1 MMDGNIYSISILN
14 FNSEIGFFVK
24 RPEFPSYISENFS
37 QQITKFIFKNYLC
50 KHPSQ
55 RYFYVSMEHSISSKL
70 RAKISLTG
78 KLCIIIIFSSLLD
91 IHYVN
96 LFHDGIKNTL
106 YYLSGNKKIKMDDY
120 RNEYLHLNK
129 CLLNA
134 LYLINPNEKIMF
146 KHSQENASERLLL
159 GYYNIYF
166 QRMFYTVQSIKKLI
180 FNLEIQEYNK
190 KKHEYNYIHKI
201 NKINDKAKFK
211 LTPKLVGVF
220 LQKKQKRKKIFLEIE
235 ENIVK
240 ENNDN
245 KNDNKDNDKNIKN
258 DNDK

>member
-1 MMDGNIYSISILN
+1 MDGNIYSISILN

-78 KLCIIIIFSSLLD
+78 KLCIIIIFSSTLD
-91 IHYVN
+91 IYYVN

-120 RNEYLHLNK
+120 RNEYLQLNK

-146 KHSQENASERLLL
+146 KHSQEGTNERLLL

-166 QRMFYTVQSIKKLI
+166 QRMFYTTQAIKKMI

-211 LTPKLVGVF
+211 LTSKLVGIF
-220 LQKKQKRKKIFLEIE
+220 LKNKQKRKNLFVDEIK
-235 ENIVK
+235 ENI
-240 ENNDN
+240 
-245 KNDNKDNDKNIKN
+245 IKN
-258 DNDK
+258 NKKDDEDNNNN

>member
-1 MMDGNIYSISILN
+1 MDGNIYSISILN

-78 KLCIIIIFSSLLD
+78 KLCIIIIFSSSLD
-91 IHYVN
+91 IYYVN

-120 RNEYLHLNK
+120 RNEYLQLNK
-129 CLLNA
+129 VLLNA

-146 KHSQENASERLLL
+146 KHSQESTNERLLL

-166 QRMFYTVQSIKKLI
+166 QRMFYTVQTVKKMI
-180 FNLEIQEYNK
+180 FNLETQEYNK
-190 KKHEYNYIHKI
+190 KKNEYNYIHKI

-211 LTPKLVGVF
+211 LTPKLVGIF
-220 LQKKQKRKKIFLEIE
+220 LKKKEKRKKFFLED
-235 ENIVK
+235 ENS
-240 ENNDN
+240 NNIKDN
-245 KNDNKDNDKNIKN
+245 KNSDEDININKQ
-258 DNDK
+258 

>member
-37 QQITKFIFKNYLC
+37 RQITKFIFKNYLC
-50 KHPSQ
+50 KHPTQ

-91 IHYVN
+91 IYYVN

-120 RNEYLHLNK
+120 RNEYLQLNK

-146 KHSQENASERLLL
+146 KHSQESTKERLLF

-166 QRMFYTVQSIKKLI
+166 QRFFYTVQSIKKMV
-180 FNLEIQEYNK
+180 FNLEIRDYNK

-211 LTPKLVGVF
+211 LTNKLVGVF
-220 LQKKQKRKKIFLEIE
+220 LQKKQNRKKMFLEE
-235 ENIVK
+235 EK
-240 ENNDN
+240 EN
-245 KNDNKDNDKNIKN
+245 KNKDKNNNVEDANKM
-258 DNDK
+258 D

>member
-91 IHYVN
+91 IYYIN

-120 RNEYLHLNK
+120 RNEYLQLNK

-146 KHSQENASERLLL
+146 KHSQESTKERLLF

-166 QRMFYTVQSIKKLI
+166 QRFFYTVQSIKKMV
-180 FNLEIQEYNK
+180 FNLEIRDYNK

-211 LTPKLVGVF
+211 LTNKLVGVF
-220 LQKKQKRKKIFLEIE
+220 LQKKQNRKKMFLEE
-235 ENIVK
+235 DK
-240 ENNDN
+240 EN
-245 KNDNKDNDKNIKN
+245 KNKDKNNNVEDANKM
-258 DNDK
+258 D

>member
-55 RYFYVSMEHSISSKL
+55 RYFYISMEHSISSKL

-78 KLCIIIIFSSLLD
+78 KLCIIIIFSSILD
-91 IHYVN
+91 IHYIN

-106 YYLSGNKKIKMDDY
+106 YHLSGNKKIKMDDY
-120 RNEYLHLNK
+120 RNDYLQLNK

-134 LYLINPNEKIMF
+134 LYLVNPSERIMF
-146 KHSQENASERLLL
+146 KHASVVLNERLLL

-166 QRMFYTVQSIKKLI
+166 QRMFYTVQSIKKLV
-180 FNLEIQEYNK
+180 FNLEIREYNK
-190 KKHEYNYIHKI
+190 KKPEYNYIHKI

-211 LTPKLVGVF
+211 LTPKLVGIF
-220 LQKKQKRKKIFLEIE
+220 LQKKQKRKKMFLDDDK
-235 ENIVK
+235 NSG
-240 ENNDN
+240 N
-245 KNDNKDNDKNIKN
+245 KNNEINDEN
-258 DNDK
+258 

>member
-91 IHYVN
+91 IHYIN

-120 RNEYLHLNK
+120 RNEYLQLNK

-134 LYLINPNEKIMF
+134 IYLINPNEKIMF
-146 KHSQENASERLLL
+146 KHAQETTNDRLLL

-166 QRMFYTVQSIKKLI
+166 QRMFYAVQNIKKLV
-180 FNLEIQEYNK
+180 FSLEIQEYNK
-190 KKHEYNYIHKI
+190 RKHEYNYMHKI

-211 LTPKLVGVF
+211 LAPKLVGYF
-220 LQKKQKRKKIFLEIE
+220 LKKKEKRKKAFLDEI
-235 ENIVK
+235 NNDK
-240 ENNDN
+240 ENN
-245 KNDNKDNDKNIKN
+245 NDDEENDKIDKN
-258 DNDK
+258 

>member
-50 KHPSQ
+50 KHPTQ

-91 IHYVN
+91 IYYVN

-120 RNEYLHLNK
+120 RNEYLQLNK

-146 KHSQENASERLLL
+146 KHSQESTKERLLF

-166 QRMFYTVQSIKKLI
+166 QRFFYTVQSIKKMV
-180 FNLEIQEYNK
+180 FNLEIRDYNK

-211 LTPKLVGVF
+211 LTNKLVGVF
-220 LQKKQKRKKIFLEIE
+220 LKKKQNRKKMFLEE
-235 ENIVK
+235 DK
-240 ENNDN
+240 EN
-245 KNDNKDNDKNIKN
+245 KNKDKNNNVEDANKM
-258 DNDK
+258 D

>member
-50 KHPSQ
+50 KHPTQ

-91 IHYVN
+91 IYYVN

-120 RNEYLHLNK
+120 RNEYLQLNK

-146 KHSQENASERLLL
+146 KHSQESTKERLLF

-166 QRMFYTVQSIKKLI
+166 QRFFYTVQSIKKMV
-180 FNLEIQEYNK
+180 FNLEIRDYNK

-211 LTPKLVGVF
+211 LTNKLVGVF
-220 LQKKQKRKKIFLEIE
+220 LQKKQNRKKMFLEE
-235 ENIVK
+235 DK
-240 ENNDN
+240 EN
-245 KNDNKDNDKNIKN
+245 KNKDKNNNVEDANKM
-258 DNDK
+258 D

>member
-50 KHPSQ
+50 KHPTQ

-91 IHYVN
+91 IYYVN

-120 RNEYLHLNK
+120 RNEYLQLNK

-146 KHSQENASERLLL
+146 KHSQESTKERLLF

-166 QRMFYTVQSIKKLI
+166 QRFFYTVQSIKKMV
-180 FNLEIQEYNK
+180 FNLEIRDYNK

-211 LTPKLVGVF
+211 LTNKLVGVF
-220 LQKKQKRKKIFLEIE
+220 LQKKQNRKKMFLEE
-235 ENIVK
+235 EK
-240 ENNDN
+240 EN
-245 KNDNKDNDKNIKN
+245 KNKDKNNNVEDANKM
-258 DNDK
+258 D

>member
-1 MMDGNIYSISILN
+1 MDGNIYSISILN

-91 IHYVN
+91 IHYIN

-120 RNEYLHLNK
+120 RNEYLQLNK
-129 CLLNA
+129 ILVNA

-146 KHSQENASERLLL
+146 KHSQESTNERLLL

-166 QRMFYTVQSIKKLI
+166 QRMSHSVQKIKKLV

-190 KKHEYNYIHKI
+190 KKQQYKYIHRI
-201 NKINDKAKFK
+201 NKINDNASFK
-211 LTPKLVGVF
+211 LTNKLVGIF
-220 LQKKQKRKKIFLEIE
+220 LSKKTGRKKMFLDEKRENE
-235 ENIVK
+235 EK
-240 ENNDN
+240 SNNV
-245 KNDNKDNDKNIKN
+245 
-258 DNDK
+258 

>member
-1 MMDGNIYSISILN
+1 MEGNIYSISILN

-50 KHPSQ
+50 RHPSQ
-55 RYFYVSMEHSISSKL
+55 RYFYVSMEHSISYKL

-91 IHYVN
+91 IHYIN

-146 KHSQENASERLLL
+146 KHSQETTNERLLL

-166 QRMFYTVQSIKKLI
+166 QRMYYTVQTIKKMV
-180 FNLEIQEYNK
+180 FNLEIQQYNK

-211 LTPKLVGVF
+211 LTNKLVGVF
-220 LQKKQKRKKIFLEIE
+220 LSKKKERKKMFLDEIKKE
-235 ENIVK
+235 ENEENK
-240 ENNDN
+240 EN
-245 KNDNKDNDKNIKN
+245 NIKN
-258 DNDK
+258 D

>member
-50 KHPSQ
+50 KHPTQ

-91 IHYVN
+91 IYYVN

-106 YYLSGNKKIKMDDY
+106 YNLSGNTKIKMDDY
-120 RNEYLHLNK
+120 RNEYLQLNK

-146 KHSQENASERLLL
+146 KHSQESTKERLLF

-166 QRMFYTVQSIKKLI
+166 QRFFYTVQSIKKMV
-180 FNLEIQEYNK
+180 FNLEIRDYNK

-211 LTPKLVGVF
+211 LTNKLVGVF
-220 LQKKQKRKKIFLEIE
+220 LKKKQNRKKMFLEE
-235 ENIVK
+235 EK
-240 ENNDN
+240 EN
-245 KNDNKDNDKNIKN
+245 KNKDKNNNVEDANKM
-258 DNDK
+258 D

>member
-96 LFHDGIKNTL
+96 LFHDGIKSTL

-120 RNEYLHLNK
+120 RNEYLNLNK
-129 CLLNA
+129 ILLNA
-134 LYLINPNEKIMF
+134 LYLMNPYEKIMF
-146 KHSQENASERLLL
+146 KHSQESTNDRLLL

-166 QRMFYTVQSIKKLI
+166 QRMFYTVKPIKKMIL
-180 FNLEIQEYNK
+180 NLETREYNK
-190 KKHEYNYIHKI
+190 KKPEYNYIHKI
-201 NKINDKAKFK
+201 NRINDKAKFK
-211 LTPKLVGVF
+211 LTNKLIGVF
-220 LQKKQKRKKIFLEIE
+220 SNKKQKWKKMFLDIE
-235 ENIVK
+235 ENTD
-240 ENNDN
+240 ENNNNEKNNEDN
-245 KNDNKDNDKNIKN
+245 
-258 DNDK
+258 

>member
-1 MMDGNIYSISILN
+1 MDGNIYSISILN
-14 FNSEIGFFVK
+14 FNSEIGFVVK

-50 KHPSQ
+50 KHPTQ

-70 RAKISLTG
+70 RDKISLTG

-91 IHYVN
+91 IYYVN

-120 RNEYLHLNK
+120 RNEYLQLNK

-146 KHSQENASERLLL
+146 KHSQESTKERLLF

-166 QRMFYTVQSIKKLI
+166 QRFFYTVQSIKKMV
-180 FNLEIQEYNK
+180 FNLEIRDYNK

-211 LTPKLVGVF
+211 LTNKLVGVF
-220 LQKKQKRKKIFLEIE
+220 LQKKQNRKKMFLEE
-235 ENIVK
+235 EK
-240 ENNDN
+240 EN
-245 KNDNKDNDKNIKN
+245 KNKDKNNNVEDANKM
-258 DNDK
+258 D

>member
-1 MMDGNIYSISILN
+1 MDGNIYSISILN

-50 KHPSQ
+50 KHPTQ

-91 IHYVN
+91 IYYVN

-120 RNEYLHLNK
+120 RNEYLQLNK

-146 KHSQENASERLLL
+146 RHSQESTKERLLF

-166 QRMFYTVQSIKKLI
+166 QRFFYTVQSIKKMV
-180 FNLEIQEYNK
+180 FNLEIRDYNK

-211 LTPKLVGVF
+211 LTNKLVGVF
-220 LQKKQKRKKIFLEIE
+220 LQKKQNRKKMFLEE
-235 ENIVK
+235 DK
-240 ENNDN
+240 EN
-245 KNDNKDNDKNIKN
+245 KNKDKNNNVEDANKM
-258 DNDK
+258 D

>member
-50 KHPSQ
+50 KHPTQ

-91 IHYVN
+91 IYYVN

-120 RNEYLHLNK
+120 RNEYLQLNK

-146 KHSQENASERLLL
+146 RHSQESTKERLLF

-166 QRMFYTVQSIKKLI
+166 QRFFYTVQSIKKMV
-180 FNLEIQEYNK
+180 FNLEIRDYNK

-211 LTPKLVGVF
+211 LTNKLVGVF
-220 LQKKQKRKKIFLEIE
+220 LKKKQNRKKMFLEE
-235 ENIVK
+235 EK
-240 ENNDN
+240 EN
-245 KNDNKDNDKNIKN
+245 KNKDKNNNVEDANKM
-258 DNDK
+258 D

>member
-1 MMDGNIYSISILN
+1 MDGNIYSISILN

-78 KLCIIIIFSSLLD
+78 KLCIIIIFSSSLD
-91 IHYVN
+91 IYYVN

-120 RNEYLHLNK
+120 RNEYLQLNK
-129 CLLNA
+129 VLLNA

-146 KHSQENASERLLL
+146 KHSQESTNERLLL

-166 QRMFYTVQSIKKLI
+166 QRMFYTVQTVKKMI
-180 FNLEIQEYNK
+180 FNLETQEYNK
-190 KKHEYNYIHKI
+190 KKNEYNYIHKI

-211 LTPKLVGVF
+211 LTPKLVGIF
-220 LQKKQKRKKIFLEIE
+220 LKKKEKRKKFFLED
-235 ENIVK
+235 ENS
-240 ENNDN
+240 NNIKDN
-245 KNDNKDNDKNIKN
+245 KNNDEDININKQ
-258 DNDK
+258 

>member
-1 MMDGNIYSISILN
+1 MEGNIYSISILN

-50 KHPSQ
+50 RHPSK

-91 IHYVN
+91 IHYIN

-146 KHSQENASERLLL
+146 KHSQETTNERLLL

-166 QRMFYTVQSIKKLI
+166 QRMYYTVQTIKKMV
-180 FNLEIQEYNK
+180 FNLEIQQYNK

-211 LTPKLVGVF
+211 LTNKLVGVF
-220 LQKKQKRKKIFLEIE
+220 LSKKKERKKMFLDEIKKE
-235 ENIVK
+235 ENEENK
-240 ENNDN
+240 EN
-245 KNDNKDNDKNIKN
+245 NIKN
-258 DNDK
+258 D

>member
-1 MMDGNIYSISILN
+1 MDGNIYSISILN

-50 KHPSQ
+50 RHPSQ

-91 IHYVN
+91 IYYVN

-120 RNEYLHLNK
+120 RNEYLQLNN
-129 CLLNA
+129 CLFNA

-146 KHSQENASERLLL
+146 KRAQETTNERLLL

-166 QRMFYTVQSIKKLI
+166 QRMFYTVQAIKKLV
-180 FNLEIQEYNK
+180 FNLEIREYNK
-190 KKHEYNYIHKI
+190 KKPEFNYMHKI

-211 LTPKLVGVF
+211 LTNKLVGVF
-220 LQKKQKRKKIFLEIE
+220 LKKKQKRKEMFLEE
-235 ENIVK
+235 DNDN
-240 ENNDN
+240 ENNN
-245 KNDNKDNDKNIKN
+245 KNQNEEIGKRV
-258 DNDK
+258 

>member
-1 MMDGNIYSISILN
+1 MDGNIYSISILN

-120 RNEYLHLNK
+120 RNEYLNLNK
-129 CLLNA
+129 ILLNS
-134 LYLINPNEKIMF
+134 LYLMNPYEKIMF
-146 KHSQENASERLLL
+146 KHLQESTSDRLLL

-166 QRMFYTVQSIKKLI
+166 QRMFFTGKPIKKMIL
-180 FNLEIQEYNK
+180 NLEIREYNK
-190 KKHEYNYIHKI
+190 KKPEYNYIYKI
-201 NKINDKAKFK
+201 NRINDKAKFK
-211 LTPKLVGVF
+211 LTNKLIGF
-220 LQKKQKRKKIFLEIE
+220 FSLKKQKRKKMFLDIE
-235 ENIVK
+235 EKND
-240 ENNDN
+240 ENNNVTENNEDN
-245 KNDNKDNDKNIKN
+245 
-258 DNDK
+258 

>member
-1 MMDGNIYSISILN
+1 MDGNIYSISILN

-50 KHPSQ
+50 KHPTQ

-91 IHYVN
+91 IYYVN

-120 RNEYLHLNK
+120 RNEYLQLNK

-146 KHSQENASERLLL
+146 KHSQESTKERLLF

-166 QRMFYTVQSIKKLI
+166 QRFFYTVQSIKKMV
-180 FNLEIQEYNK
+180 FNLEIRDYNK

-211 LTPKLVGVF
+211 LTNKLVGVF
-220 LQKKQKRKKIFLEIE
+220 LQKKQNRKKMFLEE
-235 ENIVK
+235 EN
-240 ENNDN
+240 EN
-245 KNDNKDNDKNIKN
+245 KNKDKNNNVEDANKM
-258 DNDK
+258 D

>member
-1 MMDGNIYSISILN
+1 MDGNIYSISILN

-50 KHPSQ
+50 KHPTQ

-91 IHYVN
+91 IYYVN

-120 RNEYLHLNK
+120 RNEYLQLNK

-146 KHSQENASERLLL
+146 KHSQESTKERLLF

-166 QRMFYTVQSIKKLI
+166 QRFFYTVQSIKKMV
-180 FNLEIQEYNK
+180 FNLEIRDYNK

-211 LTPKLVGVF
+211 LTNKLVGVF
-220 LQKKQKRKKIFLEIE
+220 LKKKQNRKKMFLEE
-235 ENIVK
+235 DK
-240 ENNDN
+240 EN
-245 KNDNKDNDKNIKN
+245 KNKDKNNNVEDANKM
-258 DNDK
+258 D